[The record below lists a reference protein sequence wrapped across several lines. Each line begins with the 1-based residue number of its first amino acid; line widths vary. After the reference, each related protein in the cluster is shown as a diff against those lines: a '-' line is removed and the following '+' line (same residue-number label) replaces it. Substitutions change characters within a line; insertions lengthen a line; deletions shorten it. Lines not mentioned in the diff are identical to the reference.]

1 MPSPASALAPRLWR
15 IALAGAG
22 LLGCA
27 RAPSPAPPGAAS
39 SAPRVHARPTLV
51 VLVAVD
57 QLRADYFPRFD
68 RQLTG
73 GLARFWREGT
83 FFTGGRQDHAITETS
98 PGHATML
105 SGRTPAHT
113 GIVSNALGVGDPSSP
128 LLELKDAGDGAS
140 PRRFRGTTLAD
151 WLRAADASARVLSVS
166 RKDRGAILPVGRA
179 RVDVYWFSGGIFTT
193 SEYYRTDTLPGWV
206 REFNAEGPVR
216 KLAGWNWTLLLPD
229 SAYPEPDTVAFENG
243 GSDVAFPHRLTPNV
257 DAAVLHLPS
266 YPVMDSLTLAFAL
279 RGAERLALGRRGATD
294 LLVASLSTTD
304 AVGHA
309 YGPDSR
315 ELHDQVLRVDRW
327 LGWFLDSLAAL
338 VPRDRTLLAL
348 TGDHGVTSFPE
359 YTTSVRRRAAGRV
372 WLGDLARSLEQSLGR
387 RYGARF
393 EFDAGLLFGDVAR
406 LRAAGVNVDSVA
418 AALAREAGARPGV
431 ARVFTPA
438 TLRVALPSDGDAELW
453 RRALPADLGWL
464 VCATTQPGWVWSDGR
479 PIAEHGGTGL
489 DDQRVPVAFLGPGI
503 PARRYDD
510 SVSTTDIA
518 PTLAALLGVRP
529 LEPPDGSV
537 LAQVLAETAR

>member
-1 MPSPASALAPRLWR
+1 MPSPASALFRRLWW

-22 LLGCA
+22 LLACA
-27 RAPSPAPPGAAS
+27 GAPSPAPRA
-39 SAPRVHARPTLV
+39 VRPALV

-57 QLRADYFPRFD
+57 QLRADYVPRFD

-83 FFTGGRQDHAITETS
+83 FFTDGRQDHGVTDTS
-98 PGHATML
+98 PGYATML

-113 GIVSNALGVGDPSSP
+113 GIASNAHGVGDPSSP
-128 LLELKDAGDGAS
+128 LLELKDLGSGAS

-151 WLRAADASARVLSVS
+151 WLRAADSSARVLSVS
-166 RKDRGAILPVGRA
+166 RKDAGAILPVGRA
-179 RVDVYWFSGGIFTT
+179 KADVYWFSGGIFTT
-193 SEYYRTDTLPGWV
+193 GEYYRADTLPGWV

-216 KLAGWNWTLLLPD
+216 KLAGWEWTLLLPD

-243 GSDVAFPHRLTPNV
+243 GSDVPFPHRLTPNV
-257 DAAVLHLPS
+257 DAAVLRLAA

-279 RGAERLALGRRGATD
+279 RGAERLELGRRGTTD
-294 LLVASLSTTD
+294 LLVVSLSTTD

-315 ELHDQVLRVDRW
+315 ELHDQVLRLDRW

-348 TGDHGVTSFPE
+348 AGDHGVTSFPE
-359 YTTSVRRRAAGRV
+359 YITAVRHRPAGRV
-372 WLGDLARSLEQSLGR
+372 WLGDLARSVEQTLGR
-387 RYGARF
+387 RYRARF
-393 EFDAGLLFGDVAR
+393 GFDAGLLFGDVAA
-406 LRAAGVNVDSVA
+406 LRAAGVDLDSLA
-418 AALAREAGARPGV
+418 AALAREAAARPGV

-438 TLRVALPSDGDAELW
+438 ALRAAPRADGEAELW
-453 RRALPADLGWL
+453 RRALPDDLGWL
-464 VCATTQPGWVWSDGR
+464 LCATPEPGWIWSDGTLS
-479 PIAEHGGTGL
+479 AEHGSTSVE
-489 DDQRVPVAFLGPGI
+489 DQRVPIAFLGAGI

-510 SVSTTDIA
+510 AVSTTDIA

-529 LEPPDGSV
+529 LEPLDGRPLV
-537 LAQVLAETAR
+537 QLLTETAR